1 MAWPQLAIREYSSRV
16 QQSCPSLTR
25 LNGRNHHQTTVY
37 PYNRP
42 EREIAT
48 SDPYAIRADSK
59 RTPSVMRSPARPNL
73 SPTPGVPT
81 IPCGWDRCGIPLDD
95 CSRSGIKRHLEDF
108 HRYDIANAQRSA
120 CKWVEDG
127 RPCQRDFSGIA
138 TLSKHIA
145 TVHLQSCKLRCP
157 ECGMWMSRPD
167 ALTRHRQAS
176 CQKSPLDDFCR

>member
-1 MAWPQLAIREYSSRV
+1 MHSSSR
-16 QQSCPSLTR
+16 T
-25 LNGRNHHQTTVY
+25 
-37 PYNRP
+37 
-42 EREIAT
+42 
-48 SDPYAIRADSK
+48 
-59 RTPSVMRSPARPNL
+59 PNL

-81 IPCGWDRCGIPLDD
+81 IPCGWGGCRIPLDD

-108 HRYDIANAQRSA
+108 HSRDISEAQRSL

-127 RPCQRDFSGIA
+127 RPCRRDFSGIA

-145 TVHLQSCKLRCP
+145 TVHLQSCKLKCP

-176 CQKSPLDDFCR
+176 CQKFPLDEVCS